1 MSSKSSCV
9 IYRNDLKNKSL
20 NKIDSNSIIW
30 FDKNV
35 EDIYKNKNID
45 VDSISYRISE
55 CEHQKYYMIDLNNLD
70 EKKINEF
77 FSSFFFKENCTKI
90 IHMFIESCDIT
101 NLPDLKIMSKLET
114 LNVSNN
120 KLDKLSNLPY
130 SLTELCANNNKLTVI
145 NSKLRNI
152 IRLDLSNNLLSS
164 ITPKNEIKK
173 CEYMDISNN
182 KFEKF
187 NIKCPLLYDLNINN
201 NPLIEINSDY
211 ISNIKILNISH
222 TLVKTIDNFE
232 KLECLIGTYSL
243 LKEVNNLKNIK
254 ILEIAKTQVKKI
266 PYIETLKKLVIDN
279 NSDLEIHEN
288 YKNNIINFRKNKNN
302 VLLIN
307 LKKHTL

>member
-9 IYRNDLKNKSL
+9 IYRNDLKNKLL
-20 NKIDSNSIIW
+20 NEIDLNSIIW

-55 CEHQKYYMIDLNNLD
+55 CERQKYYMIDLNNLD

-77 FSSFFFKENCTKI
+77 FSSFFFKENCNKI
-90 IHMFIESCDIT
+90 IHMFIESCNIT
-101 NLPDLKIMSKLET
+101 NLPDLKMMSKLET
-114 LNVSNN
+114 LNINNN

-130 SLTELCANNNKLTVI
+130 SLTELCANNNKLTLI

-152 IRLDLSNNLLSS
+152 IRLDLSYNLLSS
-164 ITPKNEIKK
+164 LTPKNEIKK
-173 CEYMDISNN
+173 CEYMNISNN

-187 NIKCPLLYDLNINN
+187 KIKCPSLCELNISN
-201 NPLIEINSDY
+201 NPLIELNSDY

-222 TLVKTIDNFE
+222 TLIPNINNYN

-243 LKEVNNLKNIK
+243 LKEINNLTNIK
-254 ILEIAKTQVKKI
+254 ILEIAKTEVKKI
-266 PYIETLKKLVIDN
+266 PYIETLKKLVIDD
-279 NSDLEIHEN
+279 NSELEIHEN

-307 LKKHTL
+307 LKKHKL